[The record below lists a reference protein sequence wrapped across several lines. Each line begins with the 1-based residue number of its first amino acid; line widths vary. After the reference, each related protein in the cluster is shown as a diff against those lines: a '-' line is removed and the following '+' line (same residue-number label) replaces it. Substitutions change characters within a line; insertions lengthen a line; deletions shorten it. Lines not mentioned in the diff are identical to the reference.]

1 MRGDEPDPGRPPAHA
16 PIRRRSPAPARPSA
30 DGGQSTVELALVI
43 PVLLVL
49 VLGIVQVGLVVRDHV
64 RVVHA
69 AREGARA
76 AAVSSDP
83 AAAEHAVARNV
94 GLAPDRV
101 HIVTTGRGA
110 RGSDVTVTVSYRA
123 ATDLPLVGPLLPDL
137 ELVAAATMRVE
148 R

>member
-1 MRGDEPDPGRPPAHA
+1 MRADELDPGRPPVRSS
-16 PIRRRSPAPARPSA
+16 IRRRSPEPARPSA
-30 DGGQSTVELALVI
+30 DGGQSTVELALVL

-83 AAAEHAVARNV
+83 AAAEQAVAANA
-94 GLAPDRV
+94 GLAPDRLRV
-101 HIVTTGRGA
+101 VTSGRGA
-110 RGSDVTVTVSYRA
+110 RGSAVTVSVTYRA
-123 ATDLPLVGPLLPDL
+123 STDLPLVGPLLPDL
-137 ELVAAATMRVE
+137 ELDAAATMRVE